1 MEIRQIYYVLE
12 VEKYK
17 NFSKAA
23 DALFITQPTISHQI
37 RELETE
43 FGIKI
48 FDRDTHGVKLTE
60 DGKRFCKYSRSVVD
74 SVDALMEA
82 FDQSTMSAK
91 ATLRIGVFTFYKV
104 TRLGR
109 TISRFFAS
117 NANVI
122 GSTRVTENY
131 QAYDMLRSGKLDF
144 AILKLR
150 PEYKRSEF
158 IYEELQN
165 DVLNVLISRSDPLA
179 AGREIFRLE
188 ELNGIPLITG
198 EKDTHYYNE
207 MKEMYDANGLE
218 FNVSFASDDSDIVID
233 MVASGVGINLATASL
248 GGSIN
253 DDRIVSIPIEPLQQI
268 ITYLIYPKNRRISG
282 AELAFRN
289 YILDAYAE

>member
-218 FNVSFASDDSDIVID
+218 FNVS
-233 MVASGVGINLATASL
+233 LPATTQISS
-248 GGSIN
+248 SIW
-253 DDRIVSIPIEPLQQI
+253 
-268 ITYLIYPKNRRISG
+268 
-282 AELAFRN
+282 
-289 YILDAYAE
+289 